1 MREFFEIV
9 FSFDMKRIF
18 YSPTQNVILQFA
30 RYAFVGALATFADW
44 ASMYIFAEWGKIH
57 YLIST
62 VMAFVIGL
70 AINFI
75 LSKKFVFSAEK
86 KQYSSSTEFAV
97 YAIIGLIG
105 LAMTEGIMYLLV
117 DTFKFYFMIPKIIAT
132 AVVFVWNFAARKLA
146 LYR

>member
-9 FSFDMKRIF
+9 FSFDLKRIF

-44 ASMYIFAEWGKIH
+44 ASLYILTEAVKIH
-57 YLIST
+57 YLISA
-62 VMAFVIGL
+62 VIAFIAGL
-70 AINFI
+70 TINFV
-75 LSKKFVFSAEK
+75 LSKKFVFSGEK
-86 KQYSSSTEFAV
+86 KQHSSSTEFAV
-97 YAIIGLIG
+97 YAIIGVIG

-117 DTFKFYFMIPKIIAT
+117 NKLKFYFMIPKIIAT